1 MVYVTAVHME
11 GGNGHEHIAQVR
23 WRNPET
29 QATGASSRSEMV
41 EFIRDKKGAVRVQDG
56 TGWVAVGVVNAQ
68 PSYIRT
74 HADGR
79 WTDNLL
85 ALPRY

>member
-1 MVYVTAVHME
+1 MVYITAVHMV
-11 GGNGHEHIAQVR
+11 GTPANEHIGAVR
-23 WRNPET
+23 WRNPT
-29 QATGASSRSEMV
+29 SGTTGENSRESMV
-41 EFIRDKKGAVRVQDG
+41 VWIRDKNGEARVAEGQG
-56 TGWVAVGVVNAQ
+56 SVQVGVVDDD
-68 PSYIRT
+68 PPYLRT